1 MAVPQAPTGLV
12 VYTVVI
18 GDGYRLPPLPG
29 GGMTAGGE
37 SLFLCFTDR
46 ADLTGEGWTI
56 VPIDP
61 SLPGDEVRSA
71 RDIKIR
77 PHRWL
82 PSAEWRVGPLPLRSL
97 YIDPRVVLT
106 ADPETVWRTLIGTG
120 QGVLVGALL
129 HSFRATVADEFDA
142 CVEQGLENPLT
153 LSEHRR
159 ALCDHD
165 PAALTERPV
174 WGGMLARRHADPA
187 VIDAM
192 EGWFAQVLR
201 YSRRDQLSFAS
212 VARVL
217 DEGQLRLAESDIHVS
232 AFHRWP
238 LTSYARPERYA
249 ASARDRF
256 PEHTEALL
264 LLART
269 RQELEHSQDSLRRL
283 RERRI
288 VRFALAVA
296 RPMRGLFRSLRHLN
310 DRLSQASRLL
320 ERRAAA
326 YLWALRER
334 RRFRQVPPQTYA
346 EKIRARMV
354 LVRDPLLRTF
364 ADKVATAEYVAMTV
378 GREHVPTRYGLYD
391 RSSAV
396 PLDDLPARCVIKP
409 THASGAVI
417 ALDERAPRPGR
428 LPLPPA
434 GHPWFPLRIRI
445 PAAALDRDWFRLI
458 SDHWLHRDYAAA
470 HGRLEWAYQGVPRR
484 LLVEELLDD
493 GTDDFPQDCKL
504 FVFHG
509 RVGLILTQGNRGR
522 TDQFRTYYDREG
534 REVMLRPEG
543 FTGLR
548 RPGSLPDVF
557 PQMVSIAEALA
568 RPVDFLRVD
577 LYRIGDRIL
586 VGELTNYPAAGDKEL
601 LLPDGSIWTA
611 PDW

>member
-1 MAVPQAPTGLV
+1 MVAAQAPNGLV

-18 GDGYRLPPLPG
+18 GDGYRLPPRP
-29 GGMTAGGE
+29 GGE

-46 ADLTGEGWTI
+46 RDLPEEGWTI
-56 VPIDP
+56 VPIEP

-82 PSAEWRVGPLPLRSL
+82 SLAERRVGPLPGRSL
-97 YIDPRVVLT
+97 YIDPSVELT
-106 ADPETVWRTLIGTG
+106 ADPETVWRALVGVDHR
-120 QGVLVGALL
+120 VLVGAML
-129 HSFRATVADEFDA
+129 HSFRATVDDEFDA
-142 CVEQGLENPLT
+142 CAEQGLENALT

-159 ALCDHD
+159 ALSDHD
-165 PAALTERPV
+165 RAALREQPV
-174 WGGMLARRHADPA
+174 WSGIVARRHTDPT

-192 EGWFAQVLR
+192 EAWFVQILR
-201 YSRRDQLSFAS
+201 YSRRDQLSFTS
-212 VARVL
+212 VTRVL
-217 DEGQLRLAESDIHVS
+217 GQGRIRLADMDNHSS

-238 LTSYARPERYA
+238 LPSYSRPDRYA

-269 RQELEHSQDSLRRL
+269 RQELEQSQDMLRRL
-283 RERRI
+283 RERRL

-296 RPMRGLFRSLRHLN
+296 RPMRGLFHLLRHVN
-310 DRLSQASRLL
+310 GCLSEAWRPL

-326 YLWALRER
+326 YLWSLRER
-334 RRFRQVPPQTYA
+334 RRFRQAPPQTYA
-346 EKIRARMV
+346 EKVRARMV
-354 LVRDPLLRTF
+354 FVRDPLLRTF

-378 GREHVPTRYGLYD
+378 GREHVPMRYGVYD
-391 RSSAV
+391 RPGAI
-396 PLDDLPARCVIKP
+396 PLDELPERCVIKP
-409 THASGAVI
+409 THASGAII
-417 ALDERAPRPGR
+417 ALDERASHPDP
-428 LPLPPA
+428 LPLPSA

-445 PAAALDRDWFRLI
+445 PPKALDREWFRRI
-458 SDHWLHRDYAAA
+458 SEHWIRRDYATV

-484 LLVEELLDD
+484 LLIEELLDD
-493 GTDDFPQDCKL
+493 GTDEFPQDVKL

-509 RVGLILTQGNRGR
+509 RVGLILTEGNRGR
-522 TDQFRTYYDREG
+522 TDQFRTYYDRDG
-534 REVMLRPEG
+534 HEVLLRPDG

-557 PQMVSIAEALA
+557 PQMVSLAETLA